1 MRIISAISGSPS
13 MSKEEVDTFFER
25 RLNFQLGTM
34 DEKGDPNIQPVWFD
48 YDKDREKLL
57 VITPTIAK
65 KVQNIKAKPQ
75 VYFL

>member
-1 MRIISAISGSPS
+1 MPYLVQLSV
-13 MSKEEVDTFFER
+13 SKEEVDTFLER
-25 RLNFQLGTM
+25 KLNLQLGTI